1 MNNTKKCDNSRQL
14 HIEGYLQKDRVE
26 LEEYVG
32 APSISLTAEKQQN
45 AENKYT
51 NELFERIIDRSAHQA
66 I

>member
-14 HIEGYLQKDRVE
+14 YIEGYLQKDRVE

-32 APSISLTAEKQQN
+32 APSILLTIEKQQD

-51 NELFERIIDRSAHQA
+51 NSLFERIIDSIRC
-66 I
+66 